1 MRKIIPLI
9 MGVLISLSFQ
19 ISAKKNNV
27 PMDTSPKRHGDKNT
41 TVRRSPLLIP
51 IDVNY
56 DDETHLVEISG
67 DEELDA
73 QVYLCD
79 EHGNVLDYSPVLNS
93 ELGIP
98 DFHSGVVI
106 IRVESEDWISTGSIF
121 I

>member
-27 PMDTSPKRHGDKNT
+27 PMDSSPKRHGDNNI
-41 TVRRSPLLIP
+41 RHRSPLLIP
-51 IDVNY
+51 IEVNY

-79 EHGNVLDYSPVLNS
+79 EHGNVLDYSPALNS
-93 ELGIP
+93 ELEIP
-98 DFHSGVVI
+98 DFHSGMVI